1 MIRSLLFTLTMATLV
16 SGCFEQGR
24 DRSTVQSTR
33 DDSSPYDN
41 RNPSGGAIAL
51 PASGGSGGSG
61 SGSGGT
67 GGGTV
72 SNPVTDISNIIPDEI
87 KHCTWSA
94 DGITNFQTSSNTHLG
109 PHTLCQSKTAETDV
123 FVQVKNPILDAQVC
137 IVPTFAS
144 NNASVYIGEPRCLML
159 NDNKKIYKV
168 SLLKNRPGY
177 GSFKIN
183 GIMVMKD
190 KAFFYPAPFYQH
202 VLSPDAYLFCSQFL
216 DQYGDPSYCT
226 AFRSLG
232 QYVYKTF

>member
-1 MIRSLLFTLTMATLV
+1 MVRSLLITLIVTTLV

-33 DDSSPYDN
+33 DYSSPYDN

-51 PASGGSGGSG
+51 PGSG
-61 SGSGGT
+61 SGSSGSGTST

-72 SNPVTDISNIIPDEI
+72 SNPVADISTIIPDEI

-94 DGITNFQTSSNTHLG
+94 DGITNFQMASNSHLG
-109 PHTLCQSKTAETDV
+109 PHTLCQSSTVNTDV
-123 FVQVKNPILDAQVC
+123 FIQVKNPIMDAQVC
-137 IVPTFAS
+137 IVPTYAS

-177 GSFKIN
+177 GSFSVN
-183 GIMVMKD
+183 GVMVMKD

-232 QYVYKTF
+232 QYVYKSF